1 MEQSNQATIEQL
13 EEALIRERLKLEDMV
28 KSGMPSKNLGD
39 IIAEIEKLE
48 KAIEGKKQ

>member
-1 MEQSNQATIEQL
+1 MEQSNLATIEQL
-13 EEALIRERLKLEDMV
+13 EEELIRERLKLDEMV
-28 KSGMPSKNLGD
+28 KSRILSKNLVD